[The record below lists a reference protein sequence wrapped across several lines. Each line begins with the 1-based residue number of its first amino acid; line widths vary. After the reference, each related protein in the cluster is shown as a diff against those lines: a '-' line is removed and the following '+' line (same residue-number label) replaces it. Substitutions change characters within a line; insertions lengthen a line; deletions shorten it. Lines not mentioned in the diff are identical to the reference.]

1 MPDFGSVN
9 NPLDGTG
16 SIYDNPDLLPALM
29 AALVANPGNAAIAC
43 AISPGT
49 STEQMLRIAGTFADT
64 AKASGR
70 TVAVFQ
76 PSPLGGSLK
85 PELVQRLND
94 GRVPLLLGISEA
106 MRSIKSLFTRQ
117 EFWSRPAPILS
128 FSEDSQNCSQT
139 PLTTDFMALRE
150 ALTNTGVSV
159 IPTRR
164 VTSEHEAIV
173 AARQLGTPVAI
184 KADASG
190 LIHKSDI
197 DAVRLEC
204 TTDEEIARSYREV
217 VENSTKAGFAEVGVL
232 IQPMTSGVAEAYAGI
247 IYDPTFGPAVVFGL
261 GGIFIEIL
269 KDTVSEMAPLT
280 QETARRM
287 IAGIKGAPIL
297 HGARG
302 RQSADVE
309 ALATLLVRLGDFAI
323 ANAGRFSALDINP
336 IIVRGEGHGADAVD
350 IALDV

>member
-1 MPDFGSVN
+1 MVWE
-9 NPLDGTG
+9 
-16 SIYDNPDLLPALM
+16 
-29 AALVANPGNAAIAC
+29 VA
-43 AISPGT
+43 
-49 STEQMLRIAGTFADT
+49 E
-64 AKASGR
+64 
-70 TVAVFQ
+70 FQ
-76 PSPLGGSLK
+76 K
-85 PELVQRLND
+85 
-94 GRVPLLLGISEA
+94 
-106 MRSIKSLFTRQ
+106 
-117 EFWSRPAPILS
+117 
-128 FSEDSQNCSQT
+128 
-139 PLTTDFMALRE
+139 
-150 ALTNTGVSV
+150 
-159 IPTRR
+159 
-164 VTSEHEAIV
+164 
-173 AARQLGTPVAI
+173 
-184 KADASG
+184 
-190 LIHKSDI
+190 
-197 DAVRLEC
+197 
-204 TTDEEIARSYREV
+204 
-217 VENSTKAGFAEVGVL
+217 KAGFAEVGVL